1 MILASTTQRAV
12 AVVIVFAALAAW
24 AVYLVLENKRSTNDI
39 VESYLNAP
47 NRKLPPDDD
56 VFEGRR
62 LDRFLTAA
70 LVGTTV
76 LAVSLPLYWLGEPGR
91 EKGALI
97 GFDKREIKRGMEN
110 YEVTFAC
117 NKCHGPEG
125 GGGVA
130 TWSVTDYD
138 ESGQPKIDAA
148 TGKPVVRQVDW
159 KAPRINNVAL
169 RYKPGQITNVLNYGR
184 GGAKNNPMP
193 AWGTVGGGPG
203 TPQQIGDLVSLLS
216 WWAIDGNPVAK
227 AAYDKAWNS
236 NGNDASKAF
245 AVAFEA
251 AAKDAQTESAKALD
265 DEKLNAATLVKG
277 EVASRQAAQKAL
289 DDATA
294 TGNVVTM
301 KSAGTA
307 LKEFEANI
315 INAKETLASSDG
327 EILFNQNCA
336 RCHTRGWSYNEPQ
349 ESGGGFYGPA
359 LKTASLIK
367 QFPDAA
373 KQAEFIKLGAAD
385 EAAYGSAGVNHWSG
399 GGMAYFANVLSD
411 DMINQIVAY
420 ERGLK

>member
-1 MILASTTQRAV
+1 VILASSTQRAV

-24 AVYLVLENKRSTNDI
+24 AVYLVLENKRSTSDI
-39 VESYLNAP
+39 VDSFLDAP
-47 NRKLPPDDD
+47 NRKQPPDDD

-70 LVGTTV
+70 LVGTTA

-110 YEVTFAC
+110 YENVFAC

-130 TWSVTDYD
+130 TWTVTDYD
-138 ESGQPKIDAA
+138 KSGQPIIDPA
-148 TGKPVVRQVDW
+148 TGKPQVRQVEW

-169 RYKPGQITNVLNYGR
+169 RYKPGQITNILNYGR

-203 TPQQIGDLVSLLS
+203 TPQQIADLVSLLS
-216 WWAIDGNPVAK
+216 SWAIEGNPAAK
-227 AAYDKAWNS
+227 EAYKKAWNS
-236 NGNDASKAF
+236 NGYNAPKAF
-245 AVAFEA
+245 AAAFEA
-251 AAKDAQTESAKALD
+251 AAKDAQAESAKALD
-265 DEKLNAATLVKG
+265 DEKKNAATLVKG
-277 EVASRQAAQKAL
+277 EAESRKANQKAL
-289 DDATA
+289 DEAKA
-294 TGNVVTM
+294 SGNVVTI
-301 KSAGTA
+301 KAAETA
-307 LKEFEANI
+307 VKDFEFNLA
-315 INAKETLASSDG
+315 NAKKTLASSDG

-349 ESGGGFYGPA
+349 ESGGGFYGPT
-359 LKTASLIK
+359 LKAASLIT
-367 QFPDAA
+367 QFPDPA

-385 EAAYGSAGVNHWSG
+385 EAAYGTAGVNHWSG
-399 GGMAYFANVLSD
+399 GGMAYFGNVLSD
-411 DMINQIVAY
+411 DLINEIVKY